1 MRLMRPLDGATS
13 MLELGNKTGRR
24 GRSYKGYF
32 EALGVRHVSV
42 DLNGKD
48 GALALDLRTPL
59 GLGRF
64 DVVTNIGT
72 TEHVTEQEPAWR
84 NIAESCDRLF
94 LSMTPRPGSYR
105 GHGLFYPT
113 PAFYWTFAVLNGFE
127 IERLY
132 EDGRPGKRV
141 LMVRMRRVGEMDFTM
156 PEETLLFREG
166 DSDPYT
172 RRT

>member
-1 MRLMRPLDGATS
+1 MRPLGDVGS

-24 GRSYKGYF
+24 GRSYKRHF
-32 EALGVRHVSV
+32 EALGIRHVSV

-48 GALALDLRTPL
+48 GALPLDLRKPL

-72 TEHVTEQEPAWR
+72 TEHVTDQEPAWR
-84 NIAESCDRLF
+84 NIAEATGRLF
-94 LSMTPRPGSYR
+94 LSMTPKPGSYK

-113 PAFYWTFAVLNGFE
+113 PAFYWAFALQNGFQ

-132 EDGRPGKRV
+132 EDGRPGRRV
-141 LMVRMRRVGEMDFTM
+141 LMVRMVRVRECDSTM
-156 PEETLLFREG
+156 PNPSLLFCEG

-172 RRT
+172 RPT